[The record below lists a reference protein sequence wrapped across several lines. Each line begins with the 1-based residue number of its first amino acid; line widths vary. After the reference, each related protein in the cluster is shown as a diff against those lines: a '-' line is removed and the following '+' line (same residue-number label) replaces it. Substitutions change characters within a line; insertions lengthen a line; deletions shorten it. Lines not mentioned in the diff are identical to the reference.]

1 MAGPEALLG
10 LDIGTTKVA
19 AVIGGRAAGI
29 RILGAASVPCA
40 GLRRGT
46 VVDVAETTRS
56 VQEAVDRAQRMAG
69 VEVELAWVG
78 VTGQHLA
85 CLNSRGEL
93 QLARA
98 NREITWTDVERVMA
112 ASVSAVAIP
121 PDRQL
126 IHAISRG
133 FVVDDEPRVKNPV
146 GLSANKLAV
155 DTHVVT
161 ASRNLVD
168 NVVRCVES
176 AGLGVAELVAEPLA
190 TADAILSEDEQ
201 ELGALLVDVGGGT
214 TDVALLAEGGACYTG
229 AVPAAGNNITRDL
242 AIALGVTHPQA
253 EQIKLA
259 HGCARS
265 SEVPEEQMVA
275 LPREDEERAVA
286 RRFIAEVIE
295 ARVQEIFRLI
305 AQEVSKVGA
314 KWPPPGGAVI
324 TGGGSLLPG
333 ITSVA
338 QEVLGCRARLGR
350 PRVTSGPVHLLESPA
365 LATAVGLVYYG
376 HREAEARRDEPRPV
390 ARLIPVLGRVI
401 AWARELFS
409 S

>member
-1 MAGPEALLG
+1 MAGPEVLLG

-19 AVIGGRAAGI
+19 AVIGGRADGVK
-29 RILGAASVPCA
+29 ILGAASVPCG

-46 VVDVAETTRS
+46 VVDMTETTRS
-56 VQEAVDRAQRMAG
+56 IGEAVEKAQRMAG

-78 VTGQHLA
+78 ITGQHLA

-98 NREITWTDVERVMA
+98 NRQITWADVDRVMA
-112 ASVSAVAIP
+112 LSVSAVAMP

-133 FVVDDEPRVKNPV
+133 FAVDSEQRVKNPV

-155 DTHVVT
+155 ETHVVT

-190 TADAILSEDEQ
+190 TADAVMSEDEQ
-201 ELGALLVDVGGGT
+201 ELGALLVDIGGGT
-214 TDVALLAEGGACYTG
+214 TDIAVLGEGGPSYTG

-259 HGCARS
+259 HGCARIS
-265 SEVPEEQMVA
+265 DVPEEQMVS
-275 LPREDEERAVA
+275 LPPGDEERSVP

-295 ARVQEIFRLI
+295 ARLQEIFRLI
-305 AQEVSKVGA
+305 VHEVSKVGDV
-314 KWPPPGGAVI
+314 WPPPGGAVI

-333 ITSVA
+333 LAAAA
-338 QEVLGCRARLGR
+338 QDALGCRTRLCR

-365 LATAVGLVYYG
+365 LATAVGLAYYG
-376 HREAEARRDEPRPV
+376 HRELEARRSEPPPA
-390 ARLIPVLGRVI
+390 ARLVPVFGRVI
-401 AWARELFS
+401 AWARQLFS